1 MGRGGTGSLG
11 HDPADVVAQFSMTRQ
26 LVGDST
32 VVAMVAGRLIKGP
45 APAVKGGVGRSSQAS
60 SSWDHPLNGHE
71 WCRVFR
77 ALHLNGDGVA
87 LEFDGH
93 ASFWDRL
100 VASSDTSKLK
110 GHSLLQAWAFVAKM
124 VGKAPPCASYVSGN
138 DRGAPGGKTGG
149 DEGDRGID
157 KFFPAKE
164 DSARIKTFVWAL
176 LRLLQASPLSSPYNL
191 NPGGANT
198 SDGSEVHEAT
208 LTWLSMLLTIDNE
221 KGHGCYLKGELVRD
235 AAGGQDPYP
244 QQRDVWEQE
253 DMKELLKDPHG
264 VERAKRKMW
273 HVIDEGGEIDGLCH
287 ALCFSGCSVTQ
298 TVVARSRH
306 PSDHVKAPL
315 RCLTNSVKMGREA
328 TRHVLAVLRDVGGVD
343 LNLPVDGG
351 KSLAWH
357 AAVRGGVEG
366 FQALRDL
373 YVVERRGERGR
384 EGERAEREREQGE
397 RAGRGRER
405 GTG

>member
-26 LVGDST
+26 LIKDST

-45 APAVKGGVGRSSQAS
+45 APAVKGGVGQSSQAS
-60 SSWDHPLNGHE
+60 SSWGQPLSGHE

-87 LEFDGH
+87 LEFDGN

-100 VASSDTSKLK
+100 VGSSESSKLK
-110 GHSLLQAWAFVAKM
+110 GLVQAWAFVAKM
-124 VGKAPPCASYVSGN
+124 VGKPISFCASSTTYVSGN

-149 DEGDRGID
+149 EEGDRGID

-176 LRLLQASPLSSPYNL
+176 IRLLQASPLSSPYNL

-198 SDGSEVHEAT
+198 SDGSEVREAT

-235 AAGGQDPYP
+235 AAGGQDRSP

-253 DMKELLKDPHG
+253 DMKELLK
-264 VERAKRKMW
+264 V
-273 HVIDEGGEIDGLCH
+273 C
-287 ALCFSGCSVTQ
+287 
-298 TVVARSRH
+298 
-306 PSDHVKAPL
+306 
-315 RCLTNSVKMGREA
+315 
-328 TRHVLAVLRDVGGVD
+328 
-343 LNLPVDGG
+343 
-351 KSLAWH
+351 
-357 AAVRGGVEG
+357 
-366 FQALRDL
+366 
-373 YVVERRGERGR
+373 Y
-384 EGERAEREREQGE
+384 
-397 RAGRGRER
+397 
-405 GTG
+405 